1 MSDKVAVV
9 TGAGSGIGNA
19 IARTLLKT
27 GMRVA
32 GVDIVEQGLAD
43 LAKEANETYGSNRVL
58 PTVADVSSQADCE
71 RAARSVFDAFKRVD
85 ILVNSAGVGA
95 VYARPDGFQGVMRF
109 WESDPV
115 KWQRQIAINNNG
127 PFLMSRCVVEDMIA
141 RGWGRIINISTG
153 FATMLSSGRGGYGP
167 AKAGLEANT
176 LIWSKDLAGTGV
188 TVNALLPGGTTAT
201 GLKGGLDT
209 GLPGSGQPL
218 LSTTIFEAP
227 TLWLASSASDGVTGY
242 RFIAKDWD
250 TALSPDEAAA
260 RCRTPAAWPGLA
272 GKA

>member
-1 MSDKVAVV
+1 MTDKVAIV
-9 TGAGSGIGNA
+9 TGAASGIGNA
-19 IARTLLKT
+19 IARTLLQA

-32 GVDIVEQGLAD
+32 GVDIAGQGLET
-43 LAKEANETYGSNRVL
+43 LAHEARDSYASERML
-58 PTVADVSSQADCE
+58 PLLADVSSQGDCE
-71 RAARSVFDAFKRVD
+71 RAVRSTFEAFGRVD

-95 VYARPDGFQGVMRF
+95 VYARPDGFAGVLRF
-109 WESDPV
+109 WEADPV

-127 PFLMSRCVVEDMIA
+127 PFLMARLVVEDMLQ
-141 RGWGRIINISTG
+141 RRWGRIINISTG

-201 GLKGGLDT
+201 GLKGGVDT
-209 GLPGSGQPL
+209 GLPPSGQPL
-218 LSTTIFEAP
+218 LSTAIFEAP
-227 TLWLASSASDGVTGY
+227 TLWLASPASDGVTGY

-250 TALSPDEAAA
+250 TTLQPDVAAA
-260 RCRTPAAWPGLA
+260 RCRTPAAWPALA
-272 GKA
+272 AKS

>member
-9 TGAGSGIGNA
+9 TGAASGIGNA
-19 IARTLLKT
+19 IAHTLLNA
-27 GMRVA
+27 GIRVA
-32 GVDIVEQGLAD
+32 AVDIAD
-43 LAKEANETYGSNRVL
+43 QALNSFATQARETHGKDRVL
-58 PTVADVSSQADCE
+58 PLIADVSSQEACE
-71 RAARSVFDAFKRVD
+71 RAARAALDAFHRVD

-109 WESDPV
+109 WETDPV

-127 PFLMSRCVVEDMIA
+127 PFLMARCVVTDMLQ
-141 RGWGRIINISTG
+141 RRWGRIINISTG

-176 LIWSKDLAGTGV
+176 LIWSKDLAQTGV

-209 GLPGSGQPL
+209 GLPPSGQAL
-218 LSTTIFEAP
+218 LSTAIFEAP
-227 TLWLASSASDGVTGY
+227 TLWLASTASDGVTGC

-250 TALSPDEAAA
+250 TSLAPDLAAT
-260 RCRTPAAWPGLA
+260 RCRTPAAWPSLA
-272 GKA
+272 AKS